1 VDHSVGMSGSV
12 SNDRVELIHKSMV
25 GNDRVHLVLLHVH
38 MTF

>member
-1 VDHSVGMSGSV
+1 MDHSVGMSGSV

-25 GNDRVHLVLLHVH
+25 VDDRVHLVSSHIH